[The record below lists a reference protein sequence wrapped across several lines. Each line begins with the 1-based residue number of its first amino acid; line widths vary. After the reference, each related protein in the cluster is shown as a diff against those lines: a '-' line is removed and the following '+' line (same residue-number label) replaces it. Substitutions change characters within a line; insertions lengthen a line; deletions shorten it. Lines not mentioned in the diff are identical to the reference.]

1 MTIDEAMYFAVAM
14 SHSLPYVDVLDQKPP
29 LIYAWY
35 KLALLI
41 GGGGEDSVVVL
52 RFMAGGMLAATC
64 LIVFELGRATA
75 NAKVGAAGAVI
86 CALLVANGL
95 IVRDANTET
104 FALVPFSLG
113 ILAYVRGTQRHDI
126 RLFAAGGALMA
137 VATATKTPFV
147 VPALALCYLGYKQS
161 PRFGVA
167 FLVTLGVLLAL
178 VPVPWLLT
186 GHFAEFWQANVTFNL
201 RYSASVPFYERP
213 LWWLRLFRPIGAC
226 LPIVILAVYGARKSR
241 EPGTDL
247 WRILALSGVASVL
260 FMGLSLDYYLAALYP
275 AASLLAAH
283 GWFLFTSRRISMPAL
298 AGMGLA
304 VFLSAC
310 ILVPMQTADNGKQS
324 HELKLGIGRDEVA
337 YHMADLVNAT
347 VSPDENV
354 QVVGEA
360 VHVYLLTGR
369 QAPDRIVHTGFLDF
383 DKSLVEPAVSDFET
397 DMPDVVV
404 ELLEYRDSKRNKYIA
419 PIIDANYELQDVY
432 YKDGSTAYLW
442 RKR

>member
-1 MTIDEAMYFAVAM
+1 
-14 SHSLPYVDVLDQKPP
+14 
-29 LIYAWY
+29 
-35 KLALLI
+35 
-41 GGGGEDSVVVL
+41 
-52 RFMAGGMLAATC
+52 
-64 LIVFELGRATA
+64 
-75 NAKVGAAGAVI
+75 
-86 CALLVANGL
+86 
-95 IVRDANTET
+95 
-104 FALVPFSLG
+104 
-113 ILAYVRGTQRHDI
+113 
-126 RLFAAGGALMA
+126 
-137 VATATKTPFV
+137 
-147 VPALALCYLGYKQS
+147 
-161 PRFGVA
+161 
-167 FLVTLGVLLAL
+167 
-178 VPVPWLLT
+178 
-186 GHFAEFWQANVTFNL
+186 
-201 RYSASVPFYERP
+201 
-213 LWWLRLFRPIGAC
+213 
-226 LPIVILAVYGARKSR
+226 
-241 EPGTDL
+241 
-247 WRILALSGVASVL
+247 
-260 FMGLSLDYYLAALYP
+260 
-275 AASLLAAH
+275 
-283 GWFLFTSRRISMPAL
+283 
-298 AGMGLA
+298 MGLA

-347 VSPDENV
+347 VSPDESV